1 MITTTRWTDEKND
14 SLLTIENLLLA
25 THPDEIS
32 DDTASYMNWS
42 IEKQFSDNKNIQL
55 NGKNVEYNVYTF
67 SVDYVPGGYAG

>member
-14 SLLTIENLLLA
+14 SLLAIENLLLA
-25 THPDEIS
+25 AHPDEIL

-42 IEKQFSDNKNIQL
+42 IEKQFLDNKNIQL

-67 SVDYVPGGYAG
+67 SVDYVPGYAG